1 MKNFIIVAVTIVII
15 TLVSLID
22 TEIKGVEC
30 NGTIAECVRDYRIA
44 YHDHQMRYHRQKYWD
59 LVGQKYQSNNDFW
72 KDSVVK

>member
-44 YHDHQMRYHRQKYWD
+44 YHDHQMRYHRQKY
-59 LVGQKYQSNNDFW
+59 
-72 KDSVVK
+72 